1 MRTQTIA
8 SRQTMIKT
16 HLFLLCPNNSGS
28 TYLSRA
34 LGTSPNV
41 WSLPHEGQ
49 HMLGFA
55 GPSTMQTP
63 WPLIWAGTEQSLAY
77 FRDSADYDWERTKK
91 AWYFH
96 ASAQRHDA
104 PVFHTKSPPFLSI
117 ADQLDA
123 NFADPRFLIMVRN
136 PYAALE
142 GIIRRRSRSELYQDP
157 GDLARIAA
165 RHLVNCLAMQAD
177 NVVRLENRAIHF
189 SYEYLCA
196 HPDEVAER
204 ISALVPEIGELDL
217 TQRLAVKGDYDEPLR
232 NMNEEQI
239 ARLNPAVR
247 DCASEIFQ
255 QHEDVLSF
263 FNYPVLKPQGR

>member
-1 MRTQTIA
+1 MSVQTLA
-8 SRQTMIKT
+8 HRQAAIKT

-34 LGTSPNV
+34 LATSPNV

-63 WPLIWAGTEQSLAY
+63 WPLIWAGTDQSLAY
-77 FRDSADYDWERTKK
+77 FRDSPDYDWERTKK

-96 ASAQRHDA
+96 ASAQRDEA

-123 NFADPRFLIMVRN
+123 HFANPRFLIMVRN

-142 GIIRRRSRSELYQDP
+142 GIIRRRSRSPLYQDTA
-157 GDLARIAA
+157 DLARIGAL
-165 RHLVNCLAMQAD
+165 HLVNCLRMQAD
-177 NVVRLENRAIHF
+177 NITRLEGRAIHF

-196 HPDEVAER
+196 HPETVASR
-204 ISALVPEIGELDL
+204 ISNLVPEIGTLDL
-217 TQRLAVKGDYDEPLR
+217 TQKLAVKGDYDEPLR
-232 NMNEEQI
+232 NMNDEQI
-239 ARLNPAVR
+239 ARLKPTDR
-247 DCASEIFQ
+247 DCASEVFQ
-255 QHEDVLSF
+255 QHEDVLSL
-263 FNYPVLKPQGR
+263 FNYSVLNS